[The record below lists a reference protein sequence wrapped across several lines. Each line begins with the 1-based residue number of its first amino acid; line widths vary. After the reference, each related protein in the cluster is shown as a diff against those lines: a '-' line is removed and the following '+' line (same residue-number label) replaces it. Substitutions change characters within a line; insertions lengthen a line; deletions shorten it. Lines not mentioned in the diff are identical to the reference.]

1 MAGLEERPCKTE
13 HLQIHGWSRQAIPE
27 PSLRVYGAD
36 APAIQE
42 IARKEPALA
51 EKLHPELPYIGAE
64 VVWAVREEMART
76 VEDVLSRRTRALL
89 LGARASIEAAPR
101 VAELMAKEL
110 KQDTDWQKKTVQNFQ
125 EVAQG
130 YLPPKSLDAPF

>member
-1 MAGLEERPCKTE
+1 MDEPDAKTIVAASQGS
-13 HLQIHGWSRQAIPE
+13 HVVLPKAFLPGNSAIMVPHT
-27 PSLRVYGAD
+27 PDGRV
-36 APAIQE
+36 
-42 IARKEPALA
+42 
-51 EKLHPELPYIGAE
+51 
-64 VVWAVREEMART
+64 
-76 VEDVLSRRTRALL
+76 L

-130 YLPPKSLDAPF
+130 YLPPK